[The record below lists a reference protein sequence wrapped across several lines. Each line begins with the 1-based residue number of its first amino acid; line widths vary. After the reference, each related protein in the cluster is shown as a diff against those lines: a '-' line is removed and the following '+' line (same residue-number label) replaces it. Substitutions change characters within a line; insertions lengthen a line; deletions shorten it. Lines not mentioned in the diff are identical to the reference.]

1 MNERATGRWGARSWL
16 SGRTRAS
23 ATAVAALG
31 AAGLLAAGALAT
43 GIWPAPAARYA
54 ASRTAGHE
62 LTRDSARPP
71 SLFANLVL
79 FSGGGYGPLQVR
91 RAPTGALISSDL
103 AGSGAAGLAAYGDG
117 RDLVIAKPE
126 GARCATRLY
135 RLRLSPRGVP
145 GPLTPVGGPL
155 RGAVSSLAAS
165 ANGQVIAYTLRG
177 CDKGQPGY
185 LRVLDVRTGRIRQ
198 WTGLSIAGI
207 SPGRVAISGALSLS
221 ASGALLA
228 FPALDTTVG
237 GRVTAQVV
245 RVLRTGAAAGPVVAR
260 SRVVVRGP
268 VAGPNLQGVAI
279 SRDGGSFYLCS
290 VRASRNRRV
299 TTVTWRG
306 TATGRTRRTVATLAA
321 TGPTSGQQELG
332 CPLALA
338 TSGSYL
344 LVPYAVRYPKD
355 PAGAPEIGLA
365 RIGLAAGRVTR
376 LAFALPA
383 TGGSDQAVSVVTG
396 W

>member
-1 MNERATGRWGARSWL
+1 MSERMTRRWRGGARLTGRNGASV
-16 SGRTRAS
+16 
-23 ATAVAALG
+23 TAVAALA
-31 AAGLLAAGALAT
+31 AAGVLAT
-43 GIWPAPAARYA
+43 GFWPARAGQQAAPRP
-54 ASRTAGHE
+54 AGHD
-62 LTRDSARPP
+62 LTTDSARPP

-79 FSGGGYGPLQVR
+79 FSGAGYGPLQVR
-91 RAPTGALISSDL
+91 RAATGALITSDP
-103 AGSGAAGLAAYGDG
+103 AGSGAVGLAAYGDG
-117 RDLVIAKPE
+117 RDLVIAKPD

-135 RLRLSPRGVP
+135 RLRLSPRGVA
-145 GPLTPVGGPL
+145 GPLSPVGGVLP
-155 RGAVSSLAAS
+155 GAVYSLAAS

-177 CDKGQPGY
+177 CAKGQPGD
-185 LRVLDVRTGRIRQ
+185 LRVLDVRTGRTRQ
-198 WTGLSIAGI
+198 WTGLDIAGI

-228 FPALDTTVG
+228 FPALDTTAS

-245 RVLRTGAAAGPVVAR
+245 RVLRTGAAAGPAAAR

-268 VAGPNLQGVAI
+268 AAGPNLAGVAL

-299 TTVTWRG
+299 TTVTLRAV
-306 TATGRTRRTVATLAA
+306 ATGRTRRTVATLAA
-321 TGPTSGQQELG
+321 AGPTFAQQELG

-338 TSGSYL
+338 ISGSFL
-344 LVPYAVRYPKD
+344 LVPYAVHDPRD
-355 PAGAPEIGLA
+355 PADAPEIRLA

-383 TGGSDQAVSVVTG
+383 TGGADQAVSVVTG

>member
-1 MNERATGRWGARSWL
+1 MARGSRLTGRTGASV
-16 SGRTRAS
+16 
-23 ATAVAALG
+23 TAVAALA
-31 AAGLLAAGALAT
+31 AAGVLAT
-43 GIWPAPAARYA
+43 GFWPARAGQQDAP
-54 ASRTAGHE
+54 RTAGPD

-79 FSGGGYGPLQVR
+79 FSDSYGPLQVR
-91 RAPTGALISSDL
+91 RAATGALITSDP
-103 AGSGAAGLAAYGDG
+103 AGSGAVGLAAYGDG

-145 GPLTPVGGPL
+145 GPLSPVGGVLP
-155 RGAVSSLAAS
+155 GAVYSLAAS

-185 LRVLDVRTGRIRQ
+185 LRVLDVRTGRTRQ
-198 WTGLSIAGI
+198 WTGLNIAGI
-207 SPGRVAISGALSLS
+207 SPGRVAISGALSLA

-228 FPALDTTVG
+228 FPALDTTAS

-245 RVLRTGAAAGPVVAR
+245 RVLRTGAAAGPVAAR

-268 VAGPNLQGVAI
+268 VPGPSLAGVAL

-299 TTVTWRG
+299 TTVILRG
-306 TATGRTRRTVATLAA
+306 TATGRPRRTVATLAA
-321 TGPTSGQQELG
+321 TGPTFAQQELG
-332 CPLALA
+332 CPLALS
-338 TSGSYL
+338 TSGSFL

-355 PAGAPEIGLA
+355 PRA
-365 RIGLAAGRVTR
+365 RPRSAWPGSAWPR
-376 LAFALPA
+376 
-383 TGGSDQAVSVVTG
+383 GGSPG
-396 W
+396 WPSRCRPRAGPTRRSAWSPAGSR